1 LQGIKINTTYKNLEL
16 PFLELT
22 FNTDING
29 CSKSHIHDKLTII
42 ALKDGNIKL
51 HLKDNELILIEK
63 NIAIINPYQIHSASK
78 MDKNSDGLYALYLD
92 KNWIEKLQYDLF
104 KVDGFVPF
112 STNIIADEK
121 TYQEFI
127 FLCENLILDDIC
139 IKKEEQIIQ
148 FISKQIIKNCNQL
161 VREEKNILAYDIK
174 SYIDQNIHLNLSLE
188 EISKQFL
195 ITPFHLIRIFKQ
207 ELDLTPYQY
216 ILNHK
221 VNLAKELL
229 SKNMSISEVALNVGF
244 NDQSHLYK
252 YFKQIFS
259 ISPKEY
265 QDSLIK

>member
-1 LQGIKINTTYKNLEL
+1 MQINTTYKNSKF

-22 FNTDING
+22 FNQEING
-29 CSKSHIHDKLTII
+29 CPKSHIHDKLTII
-42 ALKDGNIKL
+42 ALKNGNIKL
-51 HLKDNELILIEK
+51 HLKENELILKEK
-63 NIAIINPYQIHSASK
+63 NISIVNPYQMHSSSK
-78 MDKNSDGLYALYLD
+78 IDKNSYGLYALYLD

-104 KVDGFVPF
+104 KVNRYISFPA
-112 STNIIADEK
+112 NIIYDRK
-121 TYQEFI
+121 TYYEFI
-127 FLCENLILDDIC
+127 SLCENLFLDDIC

-148 FISKQIIKNCNQL
+148 FISKQMIENCNQSL
-161 VREEKNILAYDIK
+161 IQSKNILSCDIK
-174 SYIDQNIHLNLSLE
+174 NYIDRNISSNLTLE
-188 EISKQFL
+188 KISKQFL
-195 ITPFHLIRIFKQ
+195 ITPFHLIRIFQQ

-229 SKNMSISEVALNVGF
+229 SKNMSISEVALSVGF

-265 QDSLIK
+265 QDSLTN